1 MDGFISELNKDF
13 SPKPEENVF
22 TSIWNEYERVILQ
35 SLITSFGLDFLVQDQ
50 HGGDVDTIHNVR
62 EIGKDPNMRYKNK
75 KNAEAYANRE
85 QYDTRKYHQDK
96 RYIEI
101 NRKASESKKNGTL
114 EDAYTGKT
122 VARNAKMDL
131 DHVVS
136 AKEIH
141 NDPGRI
147 LAGLEGTDLANSEN
161 NLKSTDRSINRSMQD
176 KNIEDYLQKW
186 EANRPQRQ
194 ERINELKIK
203 DSLSDKERKE
213 LTKLEKLEQIDPEKM
228 RAENKKARDD
238 YEKKLAIDYYI
249 KQKSGS
255 GASFIGD
262 TTIAMGKRGAAM
274 GLRQAMGFVFMEI
287 WMAAKEEIQA
297 LSSGKDLKDILEAV
311 ATGVKRGTENA
322 KAKYK
327 EFLAKFKEGFLAG
340 ALASLTTTICN
351 IFFTTAK
358 NLVKCIRQIYASVIQ
373 AGKVLLFNPDNLSF
387 GDRMKTTITI
397 LATGASVLVGSV
409 VGELMSKTPIATIP
423 EVGPVVVT
431 FCSSLVSGLLSC
443 TLLIFLDRSKF
454 INDIINGLN
463 ELSSLNG
470 FQTVVDKYREI
481 ADAFERLAAK
491 LESFDIEKFRAET
504 EEYSKIATKIG
515 NAGSE
520 QELNNILHSAYKI
533 FNIKIPWKGD
543 FDSFMGNKSNHLV
556 FE

>member
-85 QYDTRKYHQDK
+85 QYDTRKYHRDK

-147 LAGLEGTDLANSEN
+147 LAGLEGTDLANSED

-228 RAENKKARDD
+228 RAENKKARTA
-238 YEKKLAIDYYI
+238 YERKIAGSYYT
-249 KQKSGS
+249 GS
-255 GASFIGD
+255 KFLKD
-262 TTIAMGKRGAAM
+262 TTIAVGKRGAAM

-297 LSSGKDLKDILEAV
+297 LSSGKDLKDMLEAV
-311 ATGVKRGTENA
+311 ATGVKRGMENA

-397 LATGASVLVGSV
+397 LATGASVLVGSA

>member
-85 QYDTRKYHQDK
+85 QYDTRKYHRDK

-147 LAGLEGTDLANSEN
+147 LAGLKGTDLANSED

-176 KNIEDYLQKW
+176 KNIEYYLQKW

-228 RAENKKARDD
+228 RAENKKARTA
-238 YEKKLAIDYYI
+238 YERKIAGTYYT
-249 KQKSGS
+249 GS
-255 GASFIGD
+255 KFLKD
-262 TTIAMGKRGAAM
+262 TTIAVGKRGAAM

-297 LSSGKDLKDILEAV
+297 LSSGKDLKDMLEAV
-311 ATGVKRGTENA
+311 ATGVKRGIENA

-327 EFLAKFKEGFLAG
+327 EFLARFKEGFLAG

-397 LATGASVLVGSV
+397 LATGASVLVGSA

-504 EEYSKIATKIG
+504 EEYSKIATKIR

>member
-85 QYDTRKYHQDK
+85 QYDTRKYHRDK

-147 LAGLEGTDLANSEN
+147 LAGLEGTDLANSED

-203 DSLSDKERKE
+203 DSLSDKECKE

-228 RAENKKARDD
+228 RAENKKARTA
-238 YEKKLAIDYYI
+238 YERKIAGSYYT
-249 KQKSGS
+249 GS
-255 GASFIGD
+255 KFLKD
-262 TTIAMGKRGAAM
+262 TTIAVGKRGAAM

-297 LSSGKDLKDILEAV
+297 LSSGKDLKDMLEAV
-311 ATGVKRGTENA
+311 ATGVKRGIENA

-397 LATGASVLVGSV
+397 LATGASVLVGSA

-543 FDSFMGNKSNHLV
+543 FDSFMGNKSNYLV